1 MLQRRLFRHGSSE
14 RFLER
19 VLVKFISVEGRFWSE
34 PWEFFQTIFLGGR
47 GKRNFGL
54 YLIRAAR
61 VLCYMVQ
68 RQFGNLP
75 FGPLDSRKVSGFVAW
90 FRWFLWLW
98 VISRVVLSIGGS
110 DQRFRQQVARDQDFL
125 GVVSMIL
132 GLPS

>member
-68 RQFGNLP
+68 RQFGNA
-75 FGPLDSRKVSGFVAW
+75 FWASRLKKGLGVCGLVSVVLVVVGDFQGGFKYWW
-90 FRWFLWLW
+90 FRPK
-98 VISRVVLSIGGS
+98 VPAAGCSRPRFFRGS
-110 DQRFRQQVARDQDFL
+110 
-125 GVVSMIL
+125 
-132 GLPS
+132 